1 MSLSIVLAVV
11 DPRHLAEELAS
22 QLTADGYE
30 IHQAHSS
37 RHAVSLIAS
46 RHADVLILG
55 ALERPAV
62 ALALLRDLR
71 EGTLDAR
78 AWPELPAI
86 TLSPLVAGDREL
98 DALRAYEA
106 GRDHHLPAGAGYL
119 HLRAVLQ
126 AIARRAHGVTRRV
139 HRVGPIEVD
148 TVAREVRVDGIA
160 VDLSAKEF
168 ALLAALAREP
178 RRVFTKDELLRDVW
192 GFKGSA
198 RTRTVDSHACR
209 LRRKL
214 SERGARAVVNVWG
227 VGYRL
232 SDIEPPRSQCACAG
246 RRRHAGRPG

>member
-1 MSLSIVLAVV
+1 MSLSIIIAVV
-11 DPRHLAEELAS
+11 DPRHLADELAS

-30 IHQAHSS
+30 IHQAYNS
-37 RHAVSLIAS
+37 RHTISLIAG

-55 ALERPAV
+55 ALERPSV
-62 ALALLRDLR
+62 ALTLLRELR
-71 EGTLDAR
+71 EGALDPH

-86 TLSPLVAGDREL
+86 TLASLVAGDREL

-106 GRDHHLPAGAGYL
+106 GSDHHLPVGAGYL
-119 HLRAVLQ
+119 HLRAVLH
-126 AIARRAHGVTRRV
+126 ALTRRAYGLTRRV
-139 HRVGPIEVD
+139 HRVGPIEID

-178 RRVFTKDELLRDVW
+178 RRVFTKSELLRDVW
-192 GFKGSA
+192 GFKSPA
-198 RTRTVDSHACR
+198 RTRTLDSHACR

-214 SERGARAVVNVWG
+214 SEHGARAVVNIWG

-232 SDIEPPRSQCACAG
+232 SDIDPPRS
-246 RRRHAGRPG
+246 